1 MIKKKKILFIA
12 GNARSLI
19 ANRINLINELKNNN
33 CIVEAAVPIEDLL
46 DEVYEIGIKIY
57 TFRLNRGSINPIKCM
72 EAFLDLFKIAYKF
85 KPDIVFTYTV
95 GPIVWGNLCSFLVG
109 VPKIFSMITGLGS
122 SFNESKKIKDR
133 FLKSIIINLYR
144 LSINF
149 CTKVYFQNNDDLNE
163 FIIRKIFFDKSKA
176 IRVKGSGIDLNKFYP
191 HPLPEEI
198 KFIFV
203 GRLLKE
209 KGVYE
214 FFEAAKI
221 IHKKYKNIKFLIV
234 GPFDPSLKN
243 CIDKVLFE
251 EIKTSKE
258 VEYLGKVKDVRP
270 FLRESSVFVLPSYY
284 REGVPKSSLEAMAI
298 GRPII
303 TCDSIGC
310 RETVLENKNGFLVN
324 PKNIKSLSLKM
335 KLFIDK
341 PELIQTMSLESIN
354 FSKTF
359 DVKDVNRKI
368 INSMKII

>member
-1 MIKKKKILFIA
+1 MIKKKKVLFIA

-46 DEVYEIGIKIY
+46 FEVYELGIKIY
-57 TFRLNRGSINPIKCM
+57 TFKLNRGSKNPIKCI
-72 EAFLDLFKIAYKF
+72 EAFWDLFKIIYKK
-85 KPDIVFTYTV
+85 KPDIVFTYTIS
-95 GPIVWGNLCSFLVG
+95 PIVWGNLSSFLAG
-109 VPKIFSMITGLGS
+109 VPKIFSMITGLGY
-122 SFNESKKIKDR
+122 SFNESKNIKDR
-133 FLKSIIINLYR
+133 FLKIIIINLYR

-163 FIIRKIFFDKSKA
+163 FINRKILFDKSKA
-176 IRVKGSGIDLNKFYP
+176 IRVKGSGIDLDKFYP
-191 HPLPEEI
+191 HHLPQQI
-198 KFIFV
+198 KFIFI

-221 IHKKYKNIKFLIV
+221 IHKKYKNIKFLIL
-234 GPFDPSLKN
+234 GPYDPSLKN
-243 CIDKVLFE
+243 CIDKALFE
-251 EIKTSKE
+251 KIKISKE

-270 FLRESSVFVLPSYY
+270 FLKESSVFVLPSYY

-310 RETVLENKNGFLVN
+310 RETVRNNKNGFLIN
-324 PKNIKSLSLKM
+324 PKDIKSLSLKM

-368 INSMKII
+368 IRSMKII

>member
-1 MIKKKKILFIA
+1 MNKKKKILFIA

-95 GPIVWGNLCSFLVG
+95 GPIVWGNLSSFLAG
-109 VPKIFSMITGLGS
+109 VPKIFSMITGLGY

-163 FIIRKIFFDKSKA
+163 FIIRKILFDKSKA

-203 GRLLKE
+203 G
-209 KGVYE
+209 
-214 FFEAAKI
+214 
-221 IHKKYKNIKFLIV
+221 
-234 GPFDPSLKN
+234 
-243 CIDKVLFE
+243 
-251 EIKTSKE
+251 
-258 VEYLGKVKDVRP
+258 
-270 FLRESSVFVLPSYY
+270 SY
-284 REGVPKSSLEAMAI
+284 
-298 GRPII
+298 
-303 TCDSIGC
+303 
-310 RETVLENKNGFLVN
+310 
-324 PKNIKSLSLKM
+324 
-335 KLFIDK
+335 
-341 PELIQTMSLESIN
+341 
-354 FSKTF
+354 
-359 DVKDVNRKI
+359 
-368 INSMKII
+368 

>member
-19 ANRINLINELKNNN
+19 ANRINLVNELKNNN

-46 DEVYEIGIKIY
+46 YEVYEQGIKIY
-57 TFRLNRGSINPIKCM
+57 TFRLNRGSNNPLKSIQ
-72 EAFLDLFKIAYKF
+72 AFLDLFKIVYKV
-85 KPDIVFTYTV
+85 KPDIVFTYTIS
-95 GPIVWGNLCSFLVG
+95 PIVWGNLSSFFAG
-109 VPKIFSMITGLGS
+109 VPKIFSMITGLGT
-122 SFNESKKIKDR
+122 SFNKSKKIKDR
-133 FLKSIIINLYR
+133 FLKIIIINLYR
-144 LSINF
+144 LMINL

-163 FIIRKIFFDKSKA
+163 FISRKILFDKSKA
-176 IRVKGSGIDLNKFYP
+176 LRVKGSGIDLNKFYP
-191 HPLPEEI
+191 HPLPKQI
-198 KFIFV
+198 KFVFI

-221 IHKKYKNIKFLIV
+221 IHKKHKNIKFLIV

-243 CIDKVLFE
+243 CIDKALFE
-251 EIKTSKE
+251 KIKISKE
-258 VEYLGKVKDVRP
+258 VEFLGKVKDVRP

-310 RETVLENKNGFLVN
+310 RETVLHNKNGFLIN
-324 PKNIKSLSLKM
+324 PKDVKSLCLKM

-341 PELIQTMSLESIN
+341 PELIKTMSLESIK
-354 FSKTF
+354 FSKKF
-359 DVKDVNRKI
+359 DVKDVNLKI
-368 INSMKII
+368 IRSMKII

>member
-1 MIKKKKILFIA
+1 MIKKKKVLFIA

-33 CIVEAAVPIEDLL
+33 CIVEAAVPIEDFL

-57 TFRLNRGSINPIKCM
+57 TFRLNRGSKNPIKCM
-72 EAFLDLFKIAYKF
+72 EAFLDLLKITYKL
-85 KPDIVFTYTV
+85 KPDIVFTYTISS
-95 GPIVWGNLCSFLVG
+95 IVWGNLSSFLVG

-122 SFNESKKIKDR
+122 SFNESKK
-133 FLKSIIINLYR
+133 LKNRLLKIITTNLYR

-163 FIIRKIFFDKSKA
+163 FVIRKILFDKSKA
-176 IRVKGSGIDLNKFYP
+176 LRVKGSGIDLNKFNPY
-191 HPLPEEI
+191 PLPKQI
-198 KFIFV
+198 KFIFI

-221 IHKKYKNIKFLIV
+221 IHKKNRNIKFLIV

-243 CIDKVLFE
+243 SIDKVLYE
-251 EIKTSKE
+251 KIKISKE
-258 VEYLGKVKDVRP
+258 VEFLGKVKDVRP
-270 FLRESSVFVLPSYY
+270 FLRDSSVFVLPSYY
-284 REGVPKSSLEAMAI
+284 REGVPKSSLEAMAM

-310 RETVLENKNGFLVN
+310 RETVRDKKNGFLIN
-324 PKNIKSLSLKM
+324 PKDVKSLSLKM
-335 KLFIDK
+335 KLLIDK
-341 PELIQTMSLESIN
+341 PELIKTMSLESIKY
-354 FSKTF
+354 SKTF
-359 DVKDVNRKI
+359 DVKDVNLKI
-368 INSMKII
+368 IRSMKII

>member
-33 CIVEAAVPIEDLL
+33 CIVEAAVPIEDFL

-57 TFRLNRGSINPIKCM
+57 TFRLNRGSKNPIKCM
-72 EAFLDLFKIAYKF
+72 EAFLDLLKIIYKI
-85 KPDIVFTYTV
+85 KPDIVFTYTISS
-95 GPIVWGNLCSFLVG
+95 IVWGNLSSFLVG

-122 SFNESKKIKDR
+122 SFNESKK
-133 FLKSIIINLYR
+133 LKNRLLKIITTNLYR

-163 FIIRKIFFDKSKA
+163 FINRKILFDKSKA
-176 IRVKGSGIDLNKFYP
+176 LRVKGSGIDLNKFYP
-191 HPLPEEI
+191 HPLPEQI
-198 KFIFV
+198 KFIFI

-234 GPFDPSLKN
+234 GPFDQSLKN

-251 EIKTSKE
+251 KIKISKE
-258 VEYLGKVKDVRP
+258 VKYSGKVKDVRP
-270 FLRESSVFVLPSYY
+270 FLRDSSVFVLPSYY
-284 REGVPKSSLEAMAI
+284 REGVPKSSLEAMAM

-310 RETVLENKNGFLVN
+310 RETVRKNKNGFLIKPKDVN
-324 PKNIKSLSLKM
+324 TLSLKM
-335 KLFIDK
+335 KLLIDK
-341 PELIQTMSLESIN
+341 PELIKTMSLESIK

-359 DVKDVNRKI
+359 DVKDVNLKI
-368 INSMKII
+368 IRSMKII